1 MKSQQKIINNFEKK
15 LLRLDDEEK
24 LLQNEIIKYENLL
37 NETNNKVKIIK
48 IKQESLKAK
57 NSKLKNEKNEFN
69 KQNSEDNLDKLKI
82 KLKSIKNDYKFFQL
96 KNKKTFE
103 ILDNYKKTFNFE
115 SKQFNNK
122 TPIENINEYNN
133 DYLYKNNN
141 DINNEEN
148 LNKIKKLYQENKDKE
163 NELAKNL
170 SLYQE
175 AIKKMNNGEKVNIKQ
190 IQNNILKIIN
200 KNEDKNN
207 DINNKNNKN
216 NKNNQKK
223 RKVDKINNNFKL
235 SVNNPYY
242 TNSEENDSIISNK
255 FNNAQFSQFTY
266 ILLKNFEAKKINYEK
281 GKNDIIIPLT
291 NYFDS
296 INKNDKDKNENNNLN
311 NNSDIQEKLN
321 EKFCEI
327 IKNIINCDN
336 QNDIN
341 NLKIY
346 FNAIYFEQVINQKNN
361 NNNININ
368 LMTEYFLSLF
378 NLIHEYTQKE
388 EKIIK
393 EKLRIKYNNQFTK
406 LINLLKNYKSSENN
420 NKSNKLNDG
429 NNINNI
435 LNDYITIQ
443 QLKYILDKNTD
454 IILKEKYIEYIVYKM
469 KQYNDNKLSLF
480 DLKISKLD
488 KILKEEII
496 EKNKNI
502 NSDKNKVNEGKL
514 NESTKEISLEE
525 YNNNINSV
533 LVVVK
538 QLMIDENKEFRQLFG
553 DSIVKIENS
562 NNDIIVLESL
572 INELDKRNITLNNL
586 QITCINKKYCINEEL
601 HYLDIKKIEE
611 DTNNFKKK

>member
-1 MKSQQKIINNFEKK
+1 
-15 LLRLDDEEK
+15 
-24 LLQNEIIKYENLL
+24 
-37 NETNNKVKIIK
+37 
-48 IKQESLKAK
+48 
-57 NSKLKNEKNEFN
+57 
-69 KQNSEDNLDKLKI
+69 
-82 KLKSIKNDYKFFQL
+82 
-96 KNKKTFE
+96 
-103 ILDNYKKTFNFE
+103 
-115 SKQFNNK
+115 
-122 TPIENINEYNN
+122 
-133 DYLYKNNN
+133 
-141 DINNEEN
+141 
-148 LNKIKKLYQENKDKE
+148 
-163 NELAKNL
+163 
-170 SLYQE
+170 
-175 AIKKMNNGEKVNIKQ
+175 
-190 IQNNILKIIN
+190 
-200 KNEDKNN
+200 
-207 DINNKNNKN
+207 
-216 NKNNQKK
+216 
-223 RKVDKINNNFKL
+223 
-235 SVNNPYY
+235 
-242 TNSEENDSIISNK
+242 
-255 FNNAQFSQFTY
+255 
-266 ILLKNFEAKKINYEK
+266 
-281 GKNDIIIPLT
+281 
-291 NYFDS
+291 
-296 INKNDKDKNENNNLN
+296 
-311 NNSDIQEKLN
+311 
-321 EKFCEI
+321 
-327 IKNIINCDN
+327 
-336 QNDIN
+336 
-341 NLKIY
+341 
-346 FNAIYFEQVINQKNN
+346 
-361 NNNININ
+361 
-368 LMTEYFLSLF
+368 MTEYFLSLF

-420 NKSNKLNDG
+420 NNNNKLNND
-429 NNINNI
+429 NNINNT

-514 NESTKEISLEE
+514 NQSTKDISLEE